1 MRAGLKSQGVAGGGV
16 PKKHL
21 LKGQRD
27 SSAGREAPEMLA
39 CRARRVCTAL
49 DGKRKRLPAKSHSTD
64 TMCVDMLTAS
74 RAPSPLPPICALQ
87 ALRAPSARENRNI
100 CLRQSTPRPPLP
112 KTGLGCQL
120 WAWDQLCNFLN
131 GLPLRP
137 GAMRGDLQRAE
148 SFVKAEGRG
157 EEAQWGWRPAAPPLH
172 LRSFPSPCTA
182 VRGREPP

>member
-1 MRAGLKSQGVAGGGV
+1 MSQGVAGGGV
-16 PKKHL
+16 PKKYL

-112 KTGLGCQL
+112 KTGLGCQH

-157 EEAQWGWRPAAPPLH
+157 GAVGLEACSPSPPPPFFPIPLH
-172 LRSFPSPCTA
+172 CCEGEGATLT
-182 VRGREPP
+182 